1 MVSVNERIKL
11 VRKKMKGRNIDI
23 YYVPNEDDHLSDEYT
38 APYFRCKSFLSGFTG
53 EYGCLIVTK
62 GFAGLWTDGRYFTQ
76 AEKELEGTCITL
88 MRLRQEGVPD
98 PVDFL
103 IQKTPKNG
111 TLGFDGRVV
120 SAETARKLSEALK
133 EKNAKIR
140 MNEDFAGEVWGKE
153 RPHMPADKLYVLETK
168 YTGEEAS
175 ERIARVRAEM
185 KNKGADTLI
194 LTSLEDPCW
203 MLNIRGNDIECL
215 PVAYAFAMV
224 TRTKVFYYI
233 DYEKISTEVKNHF
246 AQNNINIRPYAML
259 AKDLETLRERVIWA
273 DLNKLNAAL
282 YARLDRSNTVLSEP
296 SPILKMRAMK
306 NRVEIRNNLN
316 AHIKDGTAMVRFIRW
331 VKETVAEGGMTEVSA
346 QNYLYELRAQGS
358 DYIEPSFP
366 TICAYQGNAAMM
378 HYSATEENHAAVKP
392 KGFLLV
398 DSGGTYKDGTT
409 DITRTIAVG
418 KLTAEERRL
427 YTKVLKGHLDL
438 AMAKFLYGSCGNN
451 LDILARRP
459 LWNEEIDYQCGTGHG
474 VGYVLSV
481 HEGPQS
487 VAWGKRG
494 AAVLEPGMI
503 VTDEPGVYLPDK
515 LGIRIE
521 NELLVVTAGKNFY
534 GQWMEFQNLTFCPYE
549 IEAIEPSL
557 LEDEELDFLNAYHKT
572 VYETL
577 SPYLDRKDKAWLKQ
591 VTKALKK

>member
-1 MVSVNERIKL
+1 MTTVNERIKQ
-11 VRKKMKGRNIDI
+11 VRKRMKEKGIDI

-38 APYFRCKSFLSGFTG
+38 AAYFQCKSFLSGFTG
-53 EYGCLIVTK
+53 ESGCVIITK
-62 GFAGLWTDGRYFTQ
+62 SFAGLWTDGRYFTQ

-98 PVDFL
+98 PIDFL

-111 TLGFDGRVV
+111 VLGFDGRVV
-120 SAETARKLSEALK
+120 SADTARKLADGLK
-133 EKNAKIR
+133 AKGAKIR

-153 RPHMPADKLYVLETK
+153 RPHMPDDKLYVLPAK

-175 ERIARVRAEM
+175 ERIHRVREAM
-185 KNKGADTLI
+185 KEKNADTLI
-194 LTSLEDPCW
+194 LTRLEDPCW
-203 MLNIRGNDIECL
+203 MLNIRGNDI
-215 PVAYAFAMV
+215 PSFPAAYAFAMV
-224 TRTKVFYYI
+224 TKTKVFYYI
-233 DYEKISTEVKNHF
+233 DYEKISREVKDYFTAN
-246 AQNNINIRPYAML
+246 AISVRPYAML
-259 AKDLETLRERVIWA
+259 AKDLETLRDRVIWA
-273 DLNKLNAAL
+273 ELSKLNAAL
-282 YARLDRSNTVLSEP
+282 YARLDRSNTIVNEP
-296 SPILKMRAMK
+296 SPILKMRAVK

-316 AHIKDGTAMVRFIRW
+316 AHIKDGVAMVRFISW
-331 VKETVAEGGMTEVSA
+331 LKETADKGELTEVSA
-346 QNYLYELRAQGS
+346 QNYLYQLREQGK

-378 HYSATEENHAAVKP
+378 HYNATDESHAAIKP

-418 KLTAEERRL
+418 KLTAEEKRL

-438 AMAKFLYGSCGNN
+438 AMARFLYGTCGNN

-459 LWNEEIDYQCGTGHG
+459 LWNESIDYQCGTGHG

-487 VAWGKRG
+487 IAWGKRG
-494 AAVLEPGMI
+494 AEVLEAGMI
-503 VTDEPGVYLPDK
+503 VTDEPGVYLPHK

-521 NELLVVTAGKNFY
+521 NELLVVNADKNFY

-549 IEAIEPSL
+549 PEAIEVSL
-557 LEDEELDFLNAYHKT
+557 LDDAELEFLNAYHKT

-577 SPYLDRKDKAWLKQ
+577 SPYLDRKEKAWLKQ
-591 VTKALKK
+591 VTRGLKR

>member
-1 MVSVNERIKL
+1 
-11 VRKKMKGRNIDI
+11 
-23 YYVPNEDDHLSDEYT
+23 
-38 APYFRCKSFLSGFTG
+38 
-53 EYGCLIVTK
+53 
-62 GFAGLWTDGRYFTQ
+62 
-76 AEKELEGTCITL
+76 

-98 PVDFL
+98 PIDFL

-111 TLGFDGRVV
+111 VLGFDGRVV
-120 SAETARKLSEALK
+120 SADTARKLADGLK
-133 EKNAKIR
+133 AKGAKIR

-153 RPHMPADKLYVLETK
+153 RPHMPDDKLYVLPAK

-175 ERIARVRAEM
+175 ERIRRVREAM
-185 KNKGADTLI
+185 KEKNADTLI
-194 LTSLEDPCW
+194 LTRLEDPCW
-203 MLNIRGNDIECL
+203 MLNIRGNDI
-215 PVAYAFAMV
+215 PSFPAAYAFAMV
-224 TRTKVFYYI
+224 TKTKVFYYI
-233 DYEKISTEVKNHF
+233 DYEKISREVKDYFTAN
-246 AQNNINIRPYAML
+246 AISVRPYAML
-259 AKDLETLRERVIWA
+259 AKDLETLRDRVIWA
-273 DLNKLNAAL
+273 ELSKLNAAL
-282 YARLDRSNTVLSEP
+282 YARLDRSNTIVNEP
-296 SPILKMRAMK
+296 SPILKMRAVK

-316 AHIKDGTAMVRFIRW
+316 AHIKDGVAMVRFISW
-331 VKETVAEGGMTEVSA
+331 LKETAGKGELTEVSA
-346 QNYLYELRAQGS
+346 QDYLYQLREQGK

-378 HYSATEENHAAVKP
+378 HYNATDESHAAIKP

-418 KLTAEERRL
+418 KLTAEEKRL

-438 AMAKFLYGSCGNN
+438 AMARFLYGTCGNN

-459 LWNEEIDYQCGTGHG
+459 LWNESIDYQCGTGHG

-487 VAWGKRG
+487 IAWGKRG
-494 AAVLEPGMI
+494 AEVLEAGMI
-503 VTDEPGVYLPDK
+503 VTDEPGVYLPHK

-521 NELLVVTAGKNFY
+521 NELLVVNADKNFY

-549 IEAIEPSL
+549 PEAIDVSL
-557 LEDEELDFLNAYHKT
+557 LDDAELEFLNAYHKT

-577 SPYLDRKDKAWLKQ
+577 SPYLDRKEKAWLKQ
-591 VTKALKK
+591 VTRGLKR

>member
-1 MVSVNERIKL
+1 MTTVNERIKQ
-11 VRKKMKGRNIDI
+11 VRKRMKEKGIDI

-38 APYFRCKSFLSGFTG
+38 AAYFQCKSFLSGFTG
-53 EYGCLIVTK
+53 ESGCVIITK
-62 GFAGLWTDGRYFTQ
+62 SFAGLWTDGRYFTQ

-98 PVDFL
+98 PIDFL

-111 TLGFDGRVV
+111 VLGFDGRVV
-120 SAETARKLSEALK
+120 SADTARKLADGLK
-133 EKNAKIR
+133 AKGAKIR

-153 RPHMPADKLYVLETK
+153 RPHMPDDKLYVLPAK

-175 ERIARVRAEM
+175 ERIHRVREAM
-185 KNKGADTLI
+185 KEKNADTLI
-194 LTSLEDPCW
+194 LTRLEDPCW
-203 MLNIRGNDIECL
+203 MLNIRGNDI
-215 PVAYAFAMV
+215 PSFPAAYAFAMV
-224 TRTKVFYYI
+224 TKTKVFYYI
-233 DYEKISTEVKNHF
+233 DYEKISREVKDYFTAN
-246 AQNNINIRPYAML
+246 AISVRPYAML
-259 AKDLETLRERVIWA
+259 AKDLETLRNRVIWA
-273 DLNKLNAAL
+273 ELSKLNAAL
-282 YARLDRSNTVLSEP
+282 YARLDRSNTIVNEP
-296 SPILKMRAMK
+296 SPILKMRAVK

-316 AHIKDGTAMVRFIRW
+316 AHIKDGVAMVRFISW
-331 VKETVAEGGMTEVSA
+331 LKETADKGELTEVSA
-346 QNYLYELRAQGS
+346 QNYLYQLREQGK

-378 HYSATEENHAAVKP
+378 HYNATDESHAAIKP

-418 KLTAEERRL
+418 KLTAEEKRL

-438 AMAKFLYGSCGNN
+438 AMARFLYGTCGNN

-459 LWNEEIDYQCGTGHG
+459 LWNESIDYQCGTGHG

-487 VAWGKRG
+487 IAWGKRG
-494 AAVLEPGMI
+494 AEVLEAGMI
-503 VTDEPGVYLPDK
+503 VTDEPGVYLPHK

-521 NELLVVTAGKNFY
+521 NELLVVNADKNFY

-549 IEAIEPSL
+549 PEAIEVSL
-557 LEDEELDFLNAYHKT
+557 LDDAELEFLNAYHKT

-577 SPYLDRKDKAWLKQ
+577 SPYLDRKEKAWLKQ
-591 VTKALKK
+591 VTRGLKR